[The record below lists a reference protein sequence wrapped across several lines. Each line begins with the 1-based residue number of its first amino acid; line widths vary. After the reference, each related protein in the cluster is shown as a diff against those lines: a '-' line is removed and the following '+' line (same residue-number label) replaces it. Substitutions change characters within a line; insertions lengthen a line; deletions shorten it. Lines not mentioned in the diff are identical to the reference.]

1 MGEVPGNGD
10 GRWGGSP
17 IGILS
22 KPPTAKGLCIGMGMG
37 LLSTID
43 GGPVLVGGGGGGGG
57 WVCMFI
63 REGGM
68 PRESGRTDMP
78 GSDEVLPLEH
88 PDDPSEEHDE
98 LFLDCDTGDGV
109 PSV

>member
-1 MGEVPGNGD
+1 MDDVPGNGD

-22 KPPTAKGLCIGMGMG
+22 KPPTPKGLCSGMGIG
-37 LLSTID
+37 VSTI
-43 GGPVLVGGGGGGGG
+43 GGPAAAAEGGGG
-57 WVCMFI
+57 CKFNLDD
-63 REGGM
+63 GM
-68 PRESGRTDMP
+68 LRASGSADMP
-78 GSDEVLPLEH
+78 GSDALLEH
-88 PDDPSEEHDE
+88 PDEPSDEHDE